1 MLSGR
6 IYQQFENL
14 IKKRIEEKKILVSK
28 IIAIDSTNIISA
40 SMDDGMASI
49 VVKFITRQINYV
61 TDEQNNI
68 IEGRKDLITIVTD
81 CWTFKRDFTL
91 KKPFWFI
98 SSTNS

>member
-14 IKKRIEEKKILVSK
+14 IKKRIGEKKILVSK

-40 SMDDGMASI
+40 SMDDGMASV
-49 VVKFITRQINYV
+49 VVKFLTRQINYV